1 VKLVEIR
8 LCTPLVSLNE
18 LKGRHWGQRAKLKAA
33 LVSEL
38 TVRRVDRLA
47 PRHPPAELQIVH
59 VERLL
64 NGRAKVM
71 DTGNI
76 AGGSAKEL
84 VDSLTTLGF
93 WRDDSP
99 RFVDVRYHQRQPT
112 AQEKADGIHTVVTIQ
127 RALS

>member
-1 VKLVEIR
+1 VRTIEIR

-18 LKGRHWGQRAKLKAA
+18 LRGRHWGQRARLKTAI
-33 LVSEL
+33 VSEL
-38 TVRRVDRLA
+38 TVRRLARLA
-47 PRHPPAELQIVH
+47 PKHPPNDLQIVH

-64 NGRAKVM
+64 NGQAKLM
-71 DTGNI
+71 DEQNL
-76 AGGSAKEL
+76 AGGTAKEL
-84 VDSLTTLGF
+84 IDSLTTLGF

-99 RFVDVRYHQRQPT
+99 RFVDIRYHQRQTT